1 MTLHRLVIDAA
12 REFPDAVAVSDPV
25 HTLTYDALD
34 RRADLLAA
42 RFRETGIA
50 KGDRILI
57 WMEKSALAVVAMQA
71 ALRAGAVYVP
81 VDGGNPPAR
90 VARILADSGAAVLV
104 TGSGRT
110 VDEVTGGTG
119 PAVITLDGL
128 GDLDDGYV
136 AEPPAEPAEETDLA
150 YILYTS
156 GSTGDPKGVAIS
168 HRNALAFVEW
178 AVETLDARPEDV
190 FANHAPL
197 NFDLSVLDL
206 YGAFSAGAAVKLI
219 PSGLSYSPKL
229 LVDWLHREQVSIWYS
244 VPSALV
250 LMIREGGLLDRE
262 PPASLRAVLFAG
274 EPFAI
279 PYVRRL
285 RAWTGARLLN
295 LYGPTETN
303 VCTFHEV
310 RDQDL
315 ERDRPVPIGIPCSG
329 DRVWAQDPSGRA
341 VGVGEEGELFVDGPT
356 VMPGYFGK
364 EPRTGPYGTG
374 DIVTRNPDG
383 TYDYIARRDHMV
395 KVRGH
400 RIELGDIES
409 ALLRHPGIAEVAVVV
424 AGSGMAARIEAFVV
438 PSGGTTPGL
447 IALKRQCAEHLPPY
461 MTVDGVHAVT
471 SLPRTANGKTN
482 RKLLEEIATP
492 LDAERPGTEEP
503 YALKEVR
510 SR

>member
-12 REFPDAVAVSDPV
+12 RKYPDAVAVSDPV

-34 RRADLLAA
+34 RQADLLAA
-42 RFRETGIA
+42 RYRESGIA
-50 KGDRILI
+50 KGDRIVI
-57 WMEKSALAVVAMQA
+57 WVEKSALAVVAMQA
-71 ALRAGAVYVP
+71 ALRTGAVYVP

-104 TGSGRT
+104 TNSDRT
-110 VDEVTGGTG
+110 TDEVTGDTG
-119 PAVITLDGL
+119 PAVITLD
-128 GDLDDGYV
+128 DLLTGPA
-136 AEPPAEPAEETDLA
+136 AEPVDEPAEETDLA

-156 GSTGDPKGVAIS
+156 GSTGDPKGVSVS

-178 AVETLDARPEDV
+178 AVETLDARADDV
-190 FANHAPL
+190 FSNHAPL

-206 YGAFSAGAAVKLI
+206 YGAFSVGAAVKMI
-219 PSGLSYSPKL
+219 PSGMSYSPKL
-229 LVDWLHREQVSIWYS
+229 LVDWLHREQISIWYS

-250 LMIREGGLLDRE
+250 LMIREGGLLDAE
-262 PPASLRAVLFAG
+262 PPGSLRAILFAG
-274 EPFAI
+274 EPFAM

-310 RDQDL
+310 RDEDL

-329 DRVWAQDPSGRA
+329 DRVWAQDSSGR
-341 VGVGEEGELFVDGPT
+341 VVDTGEEGELFVDGPT
-356 VMPGYFGK
+356 VMLGYFGK
-364 EPRTGPYGTG
+364 EPQTGPYGTG

-383 TYDYIARRDHMV
+383 TYDYVARRDHMV

-409 ALLRHPGIAEVAVVV
+409 ALLRHPGIAEAAVIV
-424 AGSGMAARIEAFVV
+424 AGSGMAARIEAFIV
-438 PSGGTTPGL
+438 PSGDTTPGL

-461 MTVDGVHAVT
+461 MTVDGVHAVA

-482 RKLLEEIATP
+482 RRLLEEIATP
-492 LDAERPGTEEP
+492 RDTAASGSEERNAP
-503 YALKEVR
+503 KEVG